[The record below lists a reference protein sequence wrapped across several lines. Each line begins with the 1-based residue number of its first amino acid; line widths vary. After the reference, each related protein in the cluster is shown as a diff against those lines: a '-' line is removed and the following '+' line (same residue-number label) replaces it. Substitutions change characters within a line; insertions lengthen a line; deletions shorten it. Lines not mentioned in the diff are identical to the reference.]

1 MENELMSLIGTGVTI
16 ATFVMI
22 LTNAVKST
30 GHIKKN
36 WIVPIAI
43 LIGLAFAFL
52 VAPMFELGFSGII
65 IVGVIAGGYAMNLY
79 DGTKA
84 KPVIYEESY
93 EIETPDV
100 KLVEIEEPF

>member
-30 GHIKKN
+30 GHIKTN

-43 LIGLAFAFL
+43 LIGLVFAFFGCTN
-52 VAPMFELGFSGII
+52 V
-65 IVGVIAGGYAMNLY
+65 
-79 DGTKA
+79 
-84 KPVIYEESY
+84 
-93 EIETPDV
+93 
-100 KLVEIEEPF
+100 